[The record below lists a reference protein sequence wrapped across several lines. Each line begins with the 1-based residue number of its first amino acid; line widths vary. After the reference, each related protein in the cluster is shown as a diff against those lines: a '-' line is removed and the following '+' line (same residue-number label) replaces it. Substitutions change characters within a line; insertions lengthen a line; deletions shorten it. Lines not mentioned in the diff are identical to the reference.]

1 MFAASAISGLAVAAG
16 LTRRTP
22 VSTIRRPAATTIV
35 PTMPTGTVSGDV
47 AIVFVH
53 RAASNAL
60 TASAGWASVTS
71 TSTHM
76 EVFRRVMDGGANDTL
91 TVTCA
96 SSRIMAAIAVAYSGQ
111 NATTPVDGAA
121 TTSNSINP
129 PSLSPSW
136 GSAAGTE
143 FIVAAATGR
152 TDNSLS
158 LPSGYT
164 DAFDVETIAASSTN
178 GEITMMI
185 GFRIAATATEDP
197 ATFGSTGTLDTE
209 RAATVA
215 VRPA

>member
-22 VSTIRRPAATTIV
+22 VSTIKRPAGTTINV
-35 PTMPTGTVSGDV
+35 AMPTGTVSGDV

-53 RAASNAL
+53 RKVSGAL
-60 TASAGWASVTS
+60 TASTGWTSVTS
-71 TSTHM
+71 TSNHM
-76 EVFRRVMDGGANDTL
+76 EVFRRVMNGGANDTL

-96 SSRIMAAIAVAYSGQ
+96 QSRIMAAIAVAYSGQ

-129 PSLSPSW
+129 PSLNPSW
-136 GSAAGTE
+136 GSVAGTE

-164 DAFDVETIAASSTN
+164 DAFDVETIAASSDN
-178 GEITMMI
+178 AEITIMV
-185 GFRIAATATEDP
+185 GFRTAATATEDP
-197 ATFGSTGTLDTE
+197 ATFGSTGTLSDQ

>member
-1 MFAASAISGLAVAAG
+1 MMSSFKCVRRPSLAG

-22 VSTIRRPAATTIV
+22 VGTIARPAATTIV

-47 AIVFVH
+47 VVVFVH
-53 RAASNAL
+53 RAAASAL
-60 TASAGWASVTS
+60 TASTGWTSVTS

-111 NATTPVDGAA
+111 NATTPVAGVA
-121 TTSNSINP
+121 TTNNSIDP
-129 PSLSPSW
+129 PSLTPSW
-136 GSAAGTE
+136 GSVAGTE

-158 LPSGYT
+158 LPSGY
-164 DAFDVETIAASSTN
+164 ANGFDVETIANSSAN
-178 GEITMMI
+178 SEITIMV
-185 GFRIAATATEDP
+185 GFRSAATVTEDP
-197 ATFGSTGTLDTE
+197 AAFGSTGSLDTQ

-215 VRPA
+215 IQPA